1 MNITTVDV
9 KKMKTDT
16 LSVECV
22 WKSQD
27 VGPFVR
33 PAFIQDAKK
42 RKKDIQVGIVKDVMT
57 KKGSFSELFVSDD
70 RIQKF
75 FDPKRTTNKYV
86 F

>member
-1 MNITTVDV
+1 MNITTVDG

-27 VGPFVR
+27 VGSFVR

-42 RKKDIQVGIVKDVMT
+42 RKKIFKLG
-57 KKGSFSELFVSDD
+57 L
-70 RIQKF
+70 
-75 FDPKRTTNKYV
+75 
-86 F
+86 